1 MAEGMIVRLSNGAA
15 AGQPSVL
22 VDDVNNATDGPDHGR
37 VQAGA
42 IYVAAQGSTDLV
54 LAGDV
59 ARSFENGAIR
69 GFIDAGVLTASV
81 IKGDAMGET
90 IAFVVGHGVPVA
102 LAALG
107 KITAISLVSSG
118 ALNDPASI
126 NVEAAD
132 VGASILDGAAAAV
145 VTSQDGAASLDL
157 ADTAADVVV
166 GEVLTL
172 TLVSAALVGRATVQI
187 TFAGADA

>member
-1 MAEGMIVRLSNGAA
+1 MAEGMIVRLSNPAA
-15 AGQPSVL
+15 EGQPSVL

-42 IYVAAQGSTDLV
+42 VYVPAQGSTDLV

-59 ARSFENGAIR
+59 ARSFESGTIR

-81 IKGDAMGET
+81 IKGDAVGET
-90 IAFVVGHGVPVA
+90 LAVVVDNGTPVA
-102 LAALG
+102 VAALG
-107 KITAISLVSSG
+107 KITAVTLVSSG
-118 ALNDPASI
+118 ALNDPATI
-126 NVEAAD
+126 NVEAAL
-132 VGASILDGAAAAV
+132 VGASILDGAAAADV
-145 VTSQDGAASLDL
+145 ASQDGAASLDL
-157 ADTAADVVV
+157 ADTAADVAV

-172 TLVSAALVGRATVQI
+172 TLVSAALVTRATVQI